1 MRRQV
6 LLPQPEGP
14 TRTRNS
20 LSLISRLM
28 SCTTSTLPK
37 RLYTCSNR
45 TRAITVTP
53 FRSCN
58 RHPCSVT
65 FCNTIELLLGAHI
78 ATARCRR
85 ESKGP
90 LHVILLNFQHPD
102 IQRINAAISLP

>member
-20 LSLISRLM
+20 LSLTSRLM

-58 RHPCSVT
+58 RHPAT
-65 FCNTIELLLGAHI
+65 FCNTRELLLGAHI
-78 ATARCRR
+78 ATAKSRR
-85 ESKGP
+85 ESTGP
-90 LHVILLNFQHPD
+90 LHVILLHFQNLD
-102 IQRINAAISLP
+102 IQRIKAATSIP